1 MENSINN
8 GNSLFCSKHSK
19 EIYEDIAD
27 DVEKRFDASNYEI
40 NRPVITGK
48 IKK

>member
-1 MENSINN
+1 METDGFI
-8 GNSLFCSKHSK
+8 FHIETE

-27 DVEKRFDASNYEI
+27 DVAKRFDASNYEI